1 MDEKVETGGPGAAP
15 RETLADPLRR
25 RFGRAGLGASG
36 VLLTLACKPVLGAT
50 AQSPS
55 GFLSANQSTHGRPE
69 ISNGRRP
76 EYWCGG
82 AHWPIA
88 PTTRFSQ
95 VFSCGF
101 GTSLAG
107 ATLAETIVPRS
118 HDPQQLACYL
128 TAALFNARSGRT
140 PFLREET
147 LQAMFLEWRT
157 LVEFSP
163 TAPDEWGAAEIVQYL
178 RATQS

>member
-1 MDEKVETGGPGAAP
+1 MDEKVDTGAAGAAP

-101 GTSLAG
+101 GTTLAG
-107 ATLAETIVPRS
+107 TIVPRAD
-118 HDPQQLACYL
+118 DPQQLACYL
-128 TAALFNARSGRT
+128 TAALLNARSGRT

-147 LQAMFLEWRT
+147 LQAMFLEWRSRGY
-157 LVEFSP
+157 FSP
-163 TAPDEWGAAEIVQYL
+163 TATVQWGAAEIVQYL

>member
-1 MDEKVETGGPGAAP
+1 MDEKVDTGAAGAAP

-95 VFSCGF
+95 VFSCGY
-101 GTSLAG
+101 GTSLAN
-107 ATLAETIVPRS
+107 ATLAETIAPRPD
-118 HDPQQLACYL
+118 DPQQLASYL
-128 TAALFNARSGRT
+128 TAALLNTLSGRT

-147 LQAMFLEWRT
+147 LQAMYLEWRT
-157 LVEFSP
+157 KGYFSP
-163 TAPDEWGAAEIVQYL
+163 TATVQWSTAEIVQYL
-178 RATQS
+178 HATQS